1 MNVPEI
7 REALLLA
14 QELDTIVDHQDA
26 RYPNVGVVSQEAAA
40 AIRRH
45 RSRARAAGAT
55 KGNYES

>member
-26 RYPNVGVVSQEAAA
+26 RYPNVGALAV
-40 AIRRH
+40 
-45 RSRARAAGAT
+45 
-55 KGNYES
+55 Y

>member
-26 RYPNVGVVSQEAAA
+26 RHPNVGVVSQEAAGKDV
-40 AIRRH
+40 
-45 RSRARAAGAT
+45 S
-55 KGNYES
+55 